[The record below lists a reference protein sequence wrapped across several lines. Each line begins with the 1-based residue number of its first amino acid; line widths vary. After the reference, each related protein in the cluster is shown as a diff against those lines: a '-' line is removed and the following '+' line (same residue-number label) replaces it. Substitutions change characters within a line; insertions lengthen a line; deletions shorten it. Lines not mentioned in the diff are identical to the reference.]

1 MTATTE
7 PLTTLT
13 DAVDRFS
20 GYLKREEGLSPAT
33 IAQYRADCTR
43 LAGWLAAQRPQVSVW
58 ADVKEADIRRF
69 VDQHDPEPARG
80 RRLLSSWRK
89 LWTYLSDVEKVDM
102 HRGPFAVKRKKLKR
116 LQPKYLTPSEV
127 SRLVSAVQGRSP
139 EQQQRNRAVIM
150 FLYGSGCR
158 ISEVLS
164 LQLDAVE
171 FDEDGQ
177 PQKIRV
183 LGKGEKERTIY
194 LSPTAQ
200 RALSDWLRRK
210 RQEGETGPYVFS
222 YLTGTR
228 RGEPV
233 QARTIERAVKEAGA
247 RAGLPDERCTPHK
260 LRHSHATALMKA
272 GRRLEEVQE
281 ILGHESIATTRIYAH
296 LEPGRLAAAAASLP
310 DVL

>member
-1 MTATTE
+1 
-7 PLTTLT
+7 
-13 DAVDRFS
+13 
-20 GYLKREEGLSPAT
+20 
-33 IAQYRADCTR
+33 
-43 LAGWLAAQRPQVSVW
+43 
-58 ADVKEADIRRF
+58 
-69 VDQHDPEPARG
+69 
-80 RRLLSSWRK
+80 
-89 LWTYLSDVEKVDM
+89 M

-177 PQKIRV
+177 PRKIRV
-183 LGKGEKERTIY
+183 LGKGDKERTIY

-210 RQEGETGPYVFS
+210 RQEGETGPYTDS
-222 YLTGTR
+222 
-228 RGEPV
+228 
-233 QARTIERAVKEAGA
+233 
-247 RAGLPDERCTPHK
+247 D
-260 LRHSHATALMKA
+260 
-272 GRRLEEVQE
+272 
-281 ILGHESIATTRIYAH
+281 
-296 LEPGRLAAAAASLP
+296 
-310 DVL
+310 

>member
-1 MTATTE
+1 MNTIE
-7 PLTTLT
+7 PLSRLT
-13 DAVDRFS
+13 DTIELFT

-33 IAQYRADCTR
+33 IRQYRADCTR
-43 LAGWLAAQRPQVSVW
+43 LAAWLSAERPRVQQWS
-58 ADVKEADIRRF
+58 DVQEQDIRRYL
-69 VDQHDPEPARG
+69 DQYDPQPARG

-89 LWTYLSDVEKVDM
+89 LWLYLSDVEGVTM
-102 HRGPFAVKRKKLKR
+102 QRGPTAIKRKKLKR

-127 SRLVSAVQGRSP
+127 SRLINGVQGRTM
-139 EQQQRNRAVIM
+139 EQEKRNRAVIG

-171 FDEDGQ
+171 FDGAGM

-183 LGKGEKERTIY
+183 LGKGDKERTVF

-200 RALSDWLRRK
+200 RFMQGWLK
-210 RQEGETGPYVFS
+210 LKEQEGEDGPYLFS
-222 YLTGTR
+222 YLTGTKK
-228 RGEPV
+228 GQPV
-233 QARTIERAVKEAGA
+233 QPLTIERAVKAAGEKA
-247 RAGLPDERCTPHK
+247 RLPADKCTPHK
-260 LRHSHATALMKA
+260 LRHSHATALIQA

-296 LEPGRLAAAAASLP
+296 LEPERLAAAAASLP